1 MQGEILKV
9 YFLKRKRE
17 IEERM
22 YLIEMLS
29 SISFSF
35 FFLFFFLSVSS
46 LILQVCVSKNS
57 QKEKSNVNSI

>member
-35 FFLFFFLSVSS
+35 FFFFFLSVSS